1 MEPITVGVV
10 ALLIF
15 GIYSQNSRA
24 VPKPEKTISDIEH
37 ATTACESGMLRKFEK
52 GALTFECGKIES
64 ETDSRN
70 SYYD

>member
-1 MEPITVGVV
+1 MEPISVVAV

-15 GIYSQNSRA
+15 GIYSQNTR
-24 VPKPEKTISDIEH
+24 VIPKTEKKVSDIEH
-37 ATTACESGMLRKFEK
+37 ATMACESGMVKSFHK

-64 ETDSRN
+64 EANSEN